1 MLFSISIS
9 STKILAISL
18 SFEVDMYSRNLPY
31 LLIADNSLSFIS
43 STILL
48 KKYIEDVIKIS
59 TRVDSNHL
67 IFLPVFRF

>member
-18 SFEVDMYSRNLPY
+18 SFEVEMYSRNLPY

-59 TRVDSNHL
+59 IRVDSNHL

>member
-18 SFEVDMYSRNLPY
+18 SFEVEMYSRNLPY

-48 KKYIEDVIKIS
+48 KKYIEDVIKII
-59 TRVDSNHL
+59 TRVDNNHL